1 MRQPRQVAF
10 GSGASAASRIADEVD
25 PHVEV
30 VGLVP
35 TRDITSVAVTFGAKV
50 VLNNVLL
57 AGLAADRRKSAP

>member
-10 GSGASAASRIADEVD
+10 GSGASVASRIADEVD

-30 VGLVP
+30 VGLVG

-50 VLNNVLL
+50 VLKNALL
-57 AGLAADRRKSAP
+57 AGWAADRRKSAP

>member
-35 TRDITSVAVTFGAKV
+35 TRDITSVAVTFGPKV
-50 VLNNVLL
+50 VLNVCCWP
-57 AGLAADRRKSAP
+57 GLAADRPQSAP

>member
-35 TRDITSVAVTFGAKV
+35 TRTSR
-50 VLNNVLL
+50 VLPSPSV
-57 AGLAADRRKSAP
+57 RRSC